1 LRLPV
6 HHRVD
11 DLPEVGEAD
20 PSEALGSGNGPQ
32 TTSPVLRSLDR
43 TSRRTSST
51 SAINELGIEHLDRHE
66 PTIDP
71 RSIHGEALPTTHDRL
86 EIPEPQRRQA
96 PLQRRVVHG
105 AAAR

>member
-1 LRLPV
+1 LPV

-20 PSEALGSGNGPQ
+20 PSESLGLEQLGPADHVAGPPQ
-32 TTSPVLRSLDR
+32 PRQNIETNIEHI
-43 TSRRTSST
+43 
-51 SAINELGIEHLDRHE
+51 AINELGIEHLDRHE